1 LPGRPLNDV
10 EVVPVSSI
18 LREEGRAYVFTVEG
32 NRISKHQVE
41 LVTRQNDMQIIDGIS
56 PGTRIVARDVTL
68 LADGQV
74 VHAE

>member
-1 LPGRPLNDV
+1 
-10 EVVPVSSI
+10 
-18 LREEGRAYVFTVEG
+18 VEG

-41 LVTRQNDMQIIDGIS
+41 LVARQNDMQIIDGIS